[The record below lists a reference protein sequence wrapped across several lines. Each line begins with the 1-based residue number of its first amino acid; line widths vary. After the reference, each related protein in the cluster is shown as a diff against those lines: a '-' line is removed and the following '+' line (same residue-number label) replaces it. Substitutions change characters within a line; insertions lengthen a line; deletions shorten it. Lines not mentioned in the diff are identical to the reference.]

1 MQQLSIIKFMIRQM
15 VLAVV
20 VLIMLGNQKK
30 ETLVFEFC
38 SYMSRCKRRLCSCVP
53 VNCNFITF
61 SVQIFLIPTIDF
73 ITALIF
79 HTTTLC
85 CFRKIS
91 VSIVF
96 EIVFWACLN
105 LNDATFDL
113 SNGRVVDEFPCSY
126 SGVVIFLS
134 LLYFKT
140 TLTSSSPAS
149 SCSPGNSFVQ
159 QGNTSSQPTQSHKTF
174 TALKNIIC
182 SITLVLC

>member
-1 MQQLSIIKFMIRQM
+1 MGDRNLDPDFSSTISIKVNYNSR
-15 VLAVV
+15 VSK
-20 VLIMLGNQKK
+20 KK

-38 SYMSRCKRRLCSCVP
+38 SYMSRCKRRLCR
-53 VNCNFITF
+53 
-61 SVQIFLIPTIDF
+61 
-73 ITALIF
+73 TALIF

>member
-91 VSIVF
+91 VSM
-96 EIVFWACLN
+96 
-105 LNDATFDL
+105 
-113 SNGRVVDEFPCSY
+113 VVDEFPCSY

-149 SCSPGNSFVQ
+149 SCSPAL
-159 QGNTSSQPTQSHKTF
+159 SSKEIPLRNPLNPTKLLLLLKTLS
-174 TALKNIIC
+174 AQL
-182 SITLVLC
+182 L

>member
-73 ITALIF
+73 IFDLPHDYSLLLPKDLRLNPLIF
-79 HTTTLC
+79 QM
-85 CFRKIS
+85 
-91 VSIVF
+91 
-96 EIVFWACLN
+96 EG
-105 LNDATFDL
+105 L
-113 SNGRVVDEFPCSY
+113 SMSY

-149 SCSPGNSFVQ
+149 SCSPAL
-159 QGNTSSQPTQSHKTF
+159 SSKEIPLRNPLNPTKLLLLLKTLS
-174 TALKNIIC
+174 AQL
-182 SITLVLC
+182 L